1 MDSNGVPCLQY
12 HMDWIKRCRMQEE
25 AAAVSAGGSGTT
37 NQRNNTVL
45 IPRRFDVLFGRGMAA
60 AEHTGNLRAFHIV
73 EMNRELYEKAS
84 KHEKTYLAEKIVRLI
99 NESYGRFLKYN
110 KATGVWH
117 EVESDL
123 AREKISHYFRRLR
136 ELDSVA
142 ATADQKGKTTTTT
155 GTSSITKRQGA
166 SSGSSIS
173 SNDAT
178 AESFTDS
185 ATPGKRFRRP
195 SS

>member
-1 MDSNGVPCLQY
+1 
-12 HMDWIKRCRMQEE
+12 MQEE
-25 AAAVSAGGSGTT
+25 ATAVSAGGGTT
-37 NQRNNTVL
+37 NQRSNTVL
-45 IPRRFDVLFGRGMAA
+45 IPRRFDVLFGRGMTA

-99 NESYGRFLKYN
+99 NESYGRFLKLD
-110 KATGVWH
+110 KATGVWQ

-142 ATADQKGKTTTTT
+142 TAEQKGKTTTF
-155 GTSSITKRQGA
+155 SSSTKRPGA
-166 SSGSSIS
+166 SSSSGSSIS
-173 SNDAT
+173 SSDAT
-178 AESFTDS
+178 AKSLTDS
-185 ATPGKRFRRP
+185 AAPGKRFRRP